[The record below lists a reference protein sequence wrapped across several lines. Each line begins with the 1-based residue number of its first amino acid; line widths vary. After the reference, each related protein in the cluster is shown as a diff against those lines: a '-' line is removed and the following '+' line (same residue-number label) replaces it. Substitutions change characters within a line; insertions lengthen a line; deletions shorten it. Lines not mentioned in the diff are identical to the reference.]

1 RPVRLAAG
9 HRGSRR
15 LANYRNAVALPAQ
28 GNLARS
34 PLSARLTVCRFELR
48 ATVVGN
54 DGNEIRLIDRS
65 AAIKAAHRTT
75 DVLRIGSSQP
85 RVHSEQT
92 FKLAIGSVQV
102 MTSVVSSRHV
112 GASTIHKSKLMFETF
127 AGNNSLICGLLAEG
141 L

>member
-1 RPVRLAAG
+1 LNPIVLG
-9 HRGSRR
+9 K
-15 LANYRNAVALPAQ
+15 
-28 GNLARS
+28 
-34 PLSARLTVCRFELR
+34 E
-48 ATVVGN
+48 
-54 DGNEIRLIDRS
+54 GNEIRLIERS

-75 DVLRIGSSQP
+75 DALRIGSSKP

-127 AGNNSLICGLLAEG
+127 AGNNSLICGLLTEG
-141 L
+141 LCVKNLTWRGVLVG